1 MPILDYAVVIYKKD
15 VTLIGKLDEERFQ
28 PSNNLSIWVQAQ
40 QKIALHF
47 ELKRPEFWSMTFARM
62 RIKKI

>member
-1 MPILDYAVVIYKKD
+1 M
-15 VTLIGKLDEERFQ
+15 DEERFQ

-47 ELKRPEFWSMTFARM
+47 ELKRPEFWSMTFVYM
-62 RIKKI
+62 RIKGI